1 MAAFLKMGDIKG
13 EATDESHKEW
23 IIIQALTAPLTR
35 TIQQGARD
43 QQRSRG
49 ETTAG
54 DVVIVRQLD
63 KSSVKLQ
70 EACATGKFFASVEVH
85 FTTDVKGKREP
96 YLKYVLSDVIVT
108 SYNFHGVA
116 SGDPVPT
123 EDITL
128 NYAKAEWTYVTVD
141 PKTGDPKGQ
150 VVGKYDPGAAKGS

>member
-1 MAAFLKMGDIKG
+1 MAAFLKMSDIPG
-13 EATDESHKEW
+13 EASDDMHKGW
-23 IIIQALTAPLTR
+23 IIIQSMTAPITR

-49 ETTAG
+49 ETNIG
-54 DVVIVRQLD
+54 DIVVVRQLD

-70 EACATGKFFASVEVH
+70 EACATGKYFPSVEVH

-108 SYNFHGVA
+108 SYNFHGVG

-128 NYAKAEWTYVTVD
+128 NYSKAEFTYVTVD

-150 VVGKYDPGAAKGS
+150 VVGKYDPGAAKA